1 MPNLE
6 NLKKQAKLYVHWHR
20 DHYYPVA
27 AQIRAVLPRF
37 KDLTDRQ
44 VLEAEFK
51 LSDAQELV
59 ARQSG
64 FESWQ
69 ALKTGV
75 QAMPD
80 TIKPERTAPILIEVA
95 AELYVADIKTSCDYF
110 TSKLGF
116 TVVFT
121 YGEPPFYGQVKR
133 DNARINLRMVCEPVF
148 VGDIREREQL
158 LAASMT
164 VDSAAEI
171 RELFVQYQA
180 VGVDFLQT
188 LKQEP
193 WGARTFIVRDP
204 DGNLLLFAG
213 PATYSGTRLRPST
226 SARLSAMSGSRASPM
241 TRKRAGSSSSRRPS
255 RKGSSRRPS
264 TSRRTRRPMARRA
277 SNRPTCS
284 IQRRPTC
291 WISPTS
297 TRCRT

>member
-6 NLKKQAKLYVHWHR
+6 NLRKQAKLYVRWHR
-20 DHYYPVA
+20 CGHHPVA

-44 VLEAEFK
+44 ILERGFK

-75 QAMPD
+75 QAMTD
-80 TIKPERTAPILIEVA
+80 TARLIDSKPELTQVEAQLF
-95 AELYVADIKTSCDYF
+95 VADIKASCAF
-110 TSKLGF
+110 FMSKLGF
-116 TVVFT
+116 EVVFT

-133 DNARINLRMVCEPVF
+133 DNARLNLRLVCEPVF

-158 LAASMT
+158 LAASIT
-164 VDSAAEI
+164 LDSAAEI
-171 RELFVQYQA
+171 RQLFIQYQSA
-180 VGVDFLQT
+180 GVDFQQT

-204 DGNLLLFAG
+204 DSNLLLFAG
-213 PATYSGTRLRPST
+213 PA
-226 SARLSAMSGSRASPM
+226 A
-241 TRKRAGSSSSRRPS
+241 
-255 RKGSSRRPS
+255 
-264 TSRRTRRPMARRA
+264 
-277 SNRPTCS
+277 
-284 IQRRPTC
+284 
-291 WISPTS
+291 
-297 TRCRT
+297 